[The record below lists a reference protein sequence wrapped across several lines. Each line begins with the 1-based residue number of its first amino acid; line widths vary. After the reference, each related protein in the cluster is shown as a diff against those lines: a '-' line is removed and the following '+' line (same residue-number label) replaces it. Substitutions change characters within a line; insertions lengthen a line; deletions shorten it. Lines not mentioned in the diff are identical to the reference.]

1 MFYTNKC
8 GAITTVTIS
17 KHKKKKAVYAK
28 SMYAVVAFA
37 HSDSVEVSSI
47 IIDYHMLLFD
57 VLYSWQLI

>member
-8 GAITTVTIS
+8 GAITAVTIE

-37 HSDSVEVSSI
+37 HSDSVEVSTLIVYCI
-47 IIDYHMLLFD
+47 IIMGRTFNL
-57 VLYSWQLI
+57 